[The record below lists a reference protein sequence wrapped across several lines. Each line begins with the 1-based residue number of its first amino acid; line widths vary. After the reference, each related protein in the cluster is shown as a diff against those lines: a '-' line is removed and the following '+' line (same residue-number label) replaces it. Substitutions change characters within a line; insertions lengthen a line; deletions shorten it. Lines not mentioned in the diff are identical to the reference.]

1 MNSFDF
7 IADDL
12 IDSIAEVLLRNDINS
27 MEFTIEFYHPKHR
40 SKCKL
45 VGTYSGDLG
54 LGEECH
60 YKFYYYDEKEKRE
73 SVIVSMI
80 QFFSIRDSL

>member
-1 MNSFDF
+1 MNKFDS

-12 IDSIAEVLLRNDINS
+12 IDSIAEVLRRNDINS
-27 MEFTIEFYHPKHR
+27 VEFNIEFYHPKHH

-45 VGTYSGDLG
+45 VGIYSGDLG

-73 SVIVSMI
+73 VVKISMT
-80 QFFSIRDSL
+80 